1 MTVLRLAETSHLYL
15 IFSHVPQP
23 PQRDEPEH
31 EDQQSSPKIKRV
43 MVIDDELLIAESLV
57 DILRLEGYKA
67 IAVSDG
73 AAAVKWAEFLEPEAI
88 ICDVAMPR
96 MDGFEVAKQVRALLP
111 DCRIILFSGHVTV
124 QKMLANMPIDG
135 KDFEFVAKPVKPEV
149 ILKLLQG
156 LKAN

>member
-1 MTVLRLAETSHLYL
+1 
-15 IFSHVPQP
+15 
-23 PQRDEPEH
+23 
-31 EDQQSSPKIKRV
+31 
-43 MVIDDELLIAESLV
+43 V